1 MSHRI
6 CIELAF
12 VAALAGLSL
21 MAAPASNA
29 EDQRPCVSREEY
41 RAAPALHI
49 AMRGTSALDRR
60 QLEKFW
66 DVEGLGVIDP
76 DLTDARSTFW
86 MYPACGYSF
95 DEAQI
100 WVITT
105 GRNGAADV
113 MSRYVARGATLH
125 GHE

>member
-1 MSHRI
+1 
-6 CIELAF
+6 
-12 VAALAGLSL
+12 
-21 MAAPASNA
+21 
-29 EDQRPCVSREEY
+29 
-41 RAAPALHI
+41 
-49 AMRGTSALDRR
+49 
-60 QLEKFW
+60 
-66 DVEGLGVIDP
+66 
-76 DLTDARSTFW
+76 